1 MKKTIFYI
9 ISICFISFIAS
20 GCSTV
25 NVKQVP
31 SKEDLSGKGVLIV
44 TSYDTKGDM
53 DNNKPTS
60 HKMVMAVY
68 DGKPDDDDSR
78 VIQEGEGPVLRVEN
92 LLPGKYYLRI
102 KGWKDEKGK
111 IDNEKSR
118 DMKFKIEPGKITE
131 INLVITDYLKSTILV
146 GGVAVGTA
154 AVLAVAFSVV
164 LVLALI
170 AAI

>member
-1 MKKTIFYI
+1 MNKTISYI
-9 ISICFISFIAS
+9 LSIFFIAFVSS

-25 NVKQVP
+25 NVKQIP
-31 SKEDLSGKGVLIV
+31 SKEDLSGKGILIV

-53 DNNKPTS
+53 DDNKPTS
-60 HKMVMAVY
+60 HQMIIAVY
-68 DGKPDDDDSR
+68 DGNPDDDDSKI
-78 VIQEGEGPVLRVEN
+78 IQEVEGPVLRVEN

-111 IDNEKSR
+111 IDSSKSR

-154 AVLAVAFSVV
+154 ALLAVGFSVV

>member
-1 MKKTIFYI
+1 MKKTRLYILSIFI
-9 ISICFISFIAS
+9 IALFAS

-25 NVKQVP
+25 NVKQIP
-31 SKEDLSGKGVLIV
+31 SKEDLSGKGILIV
-44 TSYDTKGDM
+44 TSFDTKGDM
-53 DNNKPTS
+53 ESNNPTS
-60 HKMVMAVY
+60 HQMIMAVY
-68 DGKPDDDDSR
+68 DGDPDDDDSKI
-78 VIQEGEGPVLRVEN
+78 IQQGEGPILRVEN

-111 IDNEKSR
+111 IDNTKSR

>member
-1 MKKTIFYI
+1 MKKTILYI
-9 ISICFISFIAS
+9 LSIFFIMILAS

-53 DNNKPTS
+53 ESDKPTS
-60 HKMVMAVY
+60 HQMIMAVY
-68 DGKPDDDDSR
+68 DGKPDDDDSK
-78 VIQEGEGPVLRVEN
+78 IIKEGEGAVLRVEN
-92 LLPGKYYLRI
+92 LMPGKYYLRI
-102 KGWKDEKGK
+102 KGWKDEKGGT
-111 IDNEKSR
+111 DNSKSR

-131 INLVITDYLKSTILV
+131 INLVITDYMKSTILV

-154 AVLAVAFSVV
+154 AVLAVGFSVL